1 MPQLTVTQLD
11 QFGIISDKPAHT
23 LPINAFSDGVNVK
36 FSDGAARKVQGYKA
50 VLGSL
55 STTPTFLRT
64 MYDQLCYCGT
74 SAVYT
79 VKNGTHYEITRTTT
93 GANMVFDGSMNDYD
107 DSKPWWTLGNGWSI
121 NTTTDK
127 AHCNGSQG
135 AVSSLSQNISIVQGR
150 SYSVTFTLSNY
161 SAGTLTPKVGGVA
174 GTARSANGTF
184 TETITASAITDT
196 LLALEANSTF
206 VGDVTDISCSQTQSY
221 YNGTANLG
229 WNGDALGG
237 VGYLNNAVDTPQMW
251 NPLSQSTKLDNLTH
265 WPAGTTIR
273 SLRFFKSFLIG
284 IFPTKG
290 GIAFPQ
296 MIKWSHPTEPGQ
308 VPVSWDVGDASKLA
322 GETVIDETGSALVEG
337 MPLRDQFIV
346 YKDDQIWSL
355 TYVGPPYVWKVAP
368 VVKSLGLLATNCVAM
383 VEGQHY
389 CMSRDDLYV
398 FDGHNAKSLL
408 TGRNR
413 AWLEQKI
420 DPDNGQRAFVSVNR
434 TEREVWFCF
443 PERSASWCSLAL
455 TYNYAQNTWGIRDL
469 PNVSSMSEV

>member
-1 MPQLTVTQLD
+1 MPLFTVSQLD

-23 LPINAFSDGVNVK
+23 LPPNAFSSGANVK
-36 FSDGAARKVQGYKA
+36 FTGGAARKVQGYKA
-50 VLGSL
+50 VLGTL
-55 STTPTFLRT
+55 STAPNFLRY

-74 SAVYT
+74 DAVHT
-79 VKNGTHYEITRTTT
+79 VKDGTHYEITRTTS
-93 GANMVFDGSMNDYD
+93 GADMVYDGGMNDYD
-107 DSKPWWTLGNGWSI
+107 ASKPWWTLGTGWSI
-121 NTTTDK
+121 NTGTDK
-127 AHCNGSQG
+127 AQCNGSQTS
-135 AVSSLSQNISIVQGR
+135 VSSLSQNVTIKAGR
-150 SYSVTFTLSNY
+150 SYAVSFTISGY
-161 SAGTLTPKVGGVA
+161 SAGSLTPKVGGIA
-174 GTARSANGTF
+174 GTARSGNGTF
-184 TETITASAITDT
+184 NETIIATSPTNT
-196 LLALEANSTF
+196 LLALEANADF
-206 VGDVTDISCSQTQSY
+206 VGDVTNISCNQTQSA
-221 YNGTANLG
+221 YNAEPNLG

-237 VGYLNNAVDTPQMW
+237 VGYLNNCVDAPQMW
-251 NPLSQSTKLDNLTH
+251 NPLSQTTRLANLTN
-265 WPAGTTIR
+265 WPTGTTIR
-273 SLRFFKSFLIG
+273 SLRFFKAFLIG

-296 MIKWSHPTEPGQ
+296 VIKWSHPTEPGQ
-308 VPVSWDVGDASKLA
+308 VPETWDIGDASKLA

-368 VVKSLGLLATNCVAM
+368 VVKSVGLLAQNCVAM

-398 FDGHNAKSLL
+398 FDGHNANSLL

-413 AWLEQKI
+413 AWLEQQI

-443 PERSASWCSLAL
+443 PERSSSWCSLAL
-455 TYNYAQNTWGIRDL
+455 TYNYAHNTWGIRDL